1 MSKIRVDLE
10 SVQVTEGEGI
20 GEGDFELRIQVQ
32 EGTNHM
38 VWPSLNSSARIDK
51 GGAAYTINR
60 EIGTYSVSS
69 GTTPRRGRA
78 GTSWWPVK
86 RRCRCRKDA
95 AAMLDAV
102 VNGPVDERPADNI
115 NQRELI

>member
-51 GGAAYTINR
+51 GGAACTINR
-60 EIGTYSVSS
+60 EIGTYSVGS
-69 GTTPRRGRA
+69 GTLSKKFDIDVTEVDKVRLDRTTMVRVRLPLTSCRPWHRRQ
-78 GTSWWPVK
+78 SQ
-86 RRCRCRKDA
+86 
-95 AAMLDAV
+95 
-102 VNGPVDERPADNI
+102 RPSASSA
-115 NQRELI
+115 

>member
-69 GTTPRRGRA
+69 GTLSKKFDIDVTEVDKGKMKRSRRSCAQQRVVQR
-78 GTSWWPVK
+78 TSRFIPTCN
-86 RRCRCRKDA
+86 CRSH
-95 AAMLDAV
+95 
-102 VNGPVDERPADNI
+102 E
-115 NQRELI
+115 

>member
-51 GGAAYTINR
+51 GWC
-60 EIGTYSVSS
+60 SLHHQ
-69 GTTPRRGRA
+69 PRDRDVLGRLGNA
-78 GTSWWPVK
+78 QQEV
-86 RRCRCRKDA
+86 
-95 AAMLDAV
+95 
-102 VNGPVDERPADNI
+102 
-115 NQRELI
+115 